1 MADMI
6 PVVRLKSFKRKA
18 PPIETNDRALVN
30 DREFDNARKLSY
42 DGDFTNVRE
51 FTSKRGYA
59 SDEKLDTDD
68 HRYESQPVLNA
79 LAVEPDQA
87 ILQLPQFNDFM
98 DLVPLDSVP
107 PGVGPSNNSSIEEVD
122 VPNTDFAYPDE
133 LRGLAILAVP
143 FSGRIL
149 SAVRLNKRMSFM
161 RNIVKHAISF
171 REYHNRKRE
180 LLRNIARSLRKRFI
194 DDSKLEERIKERDE
208 KQRMKALRENDMSAY
223 TELVKKR
230 KDDRLQFLLDQ
241 TDSLLSSLRDFVE
254 TQKAQA
260 ELFDEIAITTSRIND
275 DSNER
280 EKPLVDAKLPTLKMS
295 ADLSSSKT
303 TTTRDYY
310 KSAHQASEKFLV
322 QPSLIVGGTMKP
334 YQLVGL
340 EWMVSLYNNK
350 LSGILADE
358 MGLGKTVQAI
368 SLLAHLIEKK
378 ENNGPFLVC
387 VPLSTLSNWANEF
400 KRWAP
405 SISVVQYKGTPL
417 QRKEIAKK
425 SIATSDYNVLLTTY
439 DYTMKDKGRLGAI
452 KWQCVIVDEG
462 HRLKNAQSKFT
473 LIMGQFQ
480 SRYRLL
486 LTGTPLQNSLP
497 ELWSLLNFLLP
508 KIFGSAESFEAWFSQ
523 PFAAF
528 KGGSVEAGGETVGLN
543 AEEKLVIINRLH
555 AILRPFLL
563 RRLKSHVLT
572 QLPQKVEYVLRCQL
586 SAWQRLQ
593 YTQVQRFG
601 AVATEPDSSLKTAR
615 GLQNLLMQL
624 RKVCNHPF
632 LMRNETLETFDS
644 SEDPEWLWR
653 SCGKMELL
661 DRILP
666 KLKAGGHRI
675 LIFSQMTRM
684 LDILSDY
691 LDDNHH
697 SYLRLDGST
706 TAADREQR
714 MELFNAENSPYFI
727 FLLSTRA
734 GGLGINLATADT
746 VIIYDSD
753 WNPTVDAQAMDRAHR
768 IGQKK
773 EVRVLRLLSV
783 SPIEE
788 AIHSRATEKS
798 TMENLVITAGK
809 FEGGGDEK
817 DEERTKFL
825 ESIIR
830 EDLDTH
836 RSEDDEDGER
846 ESVIPD
852 AVSLNRLIGRG
863 DDEFALFQKMDV
875 DRLIRDRLVKKP
887 FAAGADGTFRNLES
901 VTCDST
907 NASQF
912 ASTSYAETQDEAN
925 LRKEL
930 IMGAEISHYTRSRLM
945 SESEVPVWARLSTVD
960 QNAIKAR
967 RSITANVATSI
978 VFKDISSSTIH
989 VVPEYGSSQDI
1000 AQLDATNTLKRSTR
1014 SRSIRRYVDNDEEFQ
1029 E

>member
-1 MADMI
+1 MSTI
-6 PVVRLKSFKRKA
+6 LRLKSIKRKA
-18 PPIETNDRALVN
+18 PPTERANVGN
-30 DREFDNARKLSY
+30 PFHPEVDHYENERERSEVERSSASQ
-42 DGDFTNVRE
+42 
-51 FTSKRGYA
+51 TSQR
-59 SDEKLDTDD
+59 SL
-68 HRYESQPVLNA
+68 HSQSV
-79 LAVEPDQA
+79 DSS
-87 ILQLPQFNDFM
+87 LPSIPQYTDFM
-98 DLVPLDSVP
+98 DLIPLDLVP
-107 PGVGPSNNSSIEEVD
+107 PGAAPKVPIMEVENHPYSD
-122 VPNTDFAYPDE
+122 IISPLEY
-133 LRGLAILAVP
+133 RGLAVIAIP
-143 FSGRIL
+143 FSDQRI
-149 SAVRLNKRMSFM
+149 STAKSNMRLSFM
-161 RNIVKHAISF
+161 RNVVMHALSF
-171 REYHNRKRE
+171 RDYHNRKRE
-180 LLRNIARSLRKRFI
+180 LLRNIARSLRKRFL
-194 DDSKLEERIKERDE
+194 DDSKLEERMKERDE

-241 TDSLLSSLRDFVE
+241 TDSLLSSLREFVE

-260 ELFDEIAITTSRIND
+260 DSFDEIAKNSFRFND
-275 DSNER
+275 ESVEE
-280 EKPLVDAKLPTLKMS
+280 EKPLVVAKVPDSSTSSLTSPS
-295 ADLSSSKT
+295 AVTSTK
-303 TTTRDYY
+303 DYY
-310 KSAHQASEKFLV
+310 KTAHQSREKFLV

-378 ENNGPFLVC
+378 ENHGPFLVC

-405 SISVVQYKGTPL
+405 SISVVQYKGAPL
-417 QRKEIAKK
+417 QRKEIAKR
-425 SIATSDYNVLLTTY
+425 SIATSDFNVLLTTY
-439 DYTMKDKGRLGAI
+439 DYTMKDKGRLGAV
-452 KWQCVIVDEG
+452 KWQCIIVDEG
-462 HRLKNAQSKFT
+462 HRLKNSQSKFT
-473 LIMGQFQ
+473 QIMGQFQ

-528 KGGSVEAGGETVGLN
+528 KGGAVNAGGQTVGLN

-601 AVATEPDSSLKTAR
+601 AIATEPDSSLKTAR
-615 GLQNLLMQL
+615 GLQNLLIQL

-644 SEDPEWLWR
+644 NEDPEWLWR

-691 LDDNHH
+691 LDENHH
-697 SYLRLDGST
+697 TYLRLDGAT
-706 TAADREQR
+706 IAADREQR

-773 EVRVLRLLSV
+773 EVRVLRLISV

-830 EDLDTH
+830 EDLDANKADEN
-836 RSEDDEDGER
+836 ED

-852 AVSLNRLIGRG
+852 AASLNKLIGRG
-863 DDEFALFQKMDV
+863 DAEFELFQKMDAERLLK
-875 DRLIRDRLVKKP
+875 DRLEKRP
-887 FAAGADGTFRNLES
+887 FAAGADGMFRDLS
-901 VTCDST
+901 AISSDSSSSSSSSLQT
-907 NASQF
+907 IDV
-912 ASTSYAETQDEAN
+912 ETVDEAL
-925 LRKEL
+925 LRKES
-930 IMGAEISHYTRSRLM
+930 IIGAELSHYIKSRLM
-945 SESEVPVWARLSTVD
+945 NESEVPVWARLSEVD
-960 QNAIKAR
+960 QSAIKSR

-978 VFKDISSSTIH
+978 VFKDISSASTH
-989 VVPEYGSSQDI
+989 VVPEYGIDSKTVPVLEEISS
-1000 AQLDATNTLKRSTR
+1000 KRPSRTR
-1014 SRSIRRYVDNDEEFQ
+1014 SHRRYVDNE
-1029 E
+1029 